1 MIFSLS
7 SPSCGAE
14 GAAEGG
20 CAVPQSPVTVP
31 LFVQQPE
38 HVYSIPL
45 IPGNTSW
52 HPQETLCNPSSI
64 FLVIPQHP
72 EYPMPRAAARSMST
86 CVTIL

>member
-31 LFVQQPE
+31 LFVQHP
-38 HVYSIPL
+38 V
-45 IPGNTSW
+45 IPGNISW